1 MEFVYDYSLLRLR
14 MKEFRLSQQ
23 NLADEIGISR
33 VSLNKKVHSVT
44 GFTQNEI
51 RNICSVLDIEDKY
64 IRFYFFTKVV
74 KKAELKW

>member
-33 VSLNKKVHSVT
+33 VSLNKKMHSVT

-74 KKAELKW
+74 KKVELK